1 MPIESIESIAET
13 MAAAV
18 VVLNALLISLCQLLA
33 LFVISVGISKA
44 LFIFLKNSL
53 FTAHTPTAFQQG
65 RLEMGY
71 AFSLGLSFLVGATIL
86 KTMNSSQWEDIGR
99 LMVIIGIR
107 TALNLLLERAINR
120 STSIELDSES
130 DLIADQE
137 NREISQTSRVVS

>member
-1 MPIESIESIAET
+1 MTLESIKSIADT
-13 MAAAV
+13 MAVAV

-71 AFSLGLSFLVGATIL
+71 AFSLGLSFLIGATIL

-120 STSIELDSES
+120 STPIKIESES
-130 DLIADQE
+130 GPIAHQVDC
-137 NREISQTSRVVS
+137 EISQTSRAIG